1 MWGHRLTVIASL
13 AMLVS
18 LMTAVYITV
27 DPESRWPAYIVIV
40 IGVSTPA
47 VVFLMLGKEVIF
59 VPM

>member
-1 MWGHRLTVIASL
+1 
-13 AMLVS
+13 MLVS